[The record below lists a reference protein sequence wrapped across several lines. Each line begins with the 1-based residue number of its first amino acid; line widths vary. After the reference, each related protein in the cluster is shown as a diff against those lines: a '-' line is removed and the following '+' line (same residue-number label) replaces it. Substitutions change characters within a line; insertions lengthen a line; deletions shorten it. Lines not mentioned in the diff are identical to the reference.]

1 MASESTDTES
11 SKLTKPEQETVT
23 GLESSDDK
31 SVIVKIRE
39 VSLFR
44 NPTEILFYCKK
55 L

>member
-11 SKLTKPEQETVT
+11 SKLTKPTEDTVA

-44 NPTEILFYCKK
+44 FSKILFYWKK